1 MSVSNKDVALS
12 IIHFLKASVANN
24 QVQEDY
30 AESMEVAI
38 DCIADAFEVSKD
50 GDSAAV
56 EAKFGGKSLPELL
69 QATTAGSATKADVKI
84 DLATQAQADQLK
96 LEGNR
101 EMAAKRFPE
110 AISKYTEAIALDPKN
125 VVYLSNRAAAY
136 SLALQHQKAVED
148 LEKAISLDPN
158 FSKAYSRL
166 GLAKYALGDA
176 TAAMNAYKKGLE
188 VEGDKKS
195 DAMKRGYETAKRRVE
210 EDLEKAIPSTEVS
223 QTEPETARAAPGAG
237 AGGMPDFSSMFGS
250 GGMPSLSDM
259 MNNPQ
264 VMQAAQQMMQNPGA
278 LEGLMNNPAI
288 RQMAQSMGVDGGA
301 GGTPDFSSLMNN
313 PMLRNMASQ
322 FMGGSGPGGQ
332 NNGSGA
338 SGENSGSGP
347 EGQ

>member
-1 MSVSNKDVALS
+1 MS

-24 QVQEDY
+24 HVQEDY

-56 EAKFGGKSLPELL
+56 QSKFGGKSLPELL
-69 QATTAGSATKADVKI
+69 QAASAGSEAKSEANVI
-84 DLATQAQADQLK
+84 DSETQAKADQLK

-110 AISKYTEAIALDPKN
+110 AISKYTEAIKLDPKN

-148 LEKAISLDPN
+148 LEKAISLDAN

-176 TAAMNAYKKGLE
+176 TAAMNAYKKGLD

-195 DAMKRGYETAKRRVE
+195 DAMRKGYETAKRRVE
-210 EDLEKAIPSTEVS
+210 EDLEKSIPASDVA

-250 GGMPSLSDM
+250 GGMPSLGDM

-288 RQMAQSMGVDGGA
+288 RLMAQNMGLGGGEGGA
-301 GGTPDFSSLMNN
+301 GGAPDFSELMNN
-313 PMLRNMASQ
+313 PMLRNMANQ
-322 FMGGSGPGGQ
+322 FMGGRGAGGENPGS
-332 NNGSGA
+332 NGS
-338 SGENSGSGP
+338 